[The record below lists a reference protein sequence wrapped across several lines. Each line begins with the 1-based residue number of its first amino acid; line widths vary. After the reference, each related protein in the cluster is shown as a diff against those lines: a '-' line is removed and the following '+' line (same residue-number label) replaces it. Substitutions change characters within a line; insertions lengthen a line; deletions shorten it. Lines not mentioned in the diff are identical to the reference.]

1 MSLPTIGGRPVYRYY
16 IAWTISGDLALEL
29 NFSGVSWSR
38 KVRAGGTF
46 SGQIY
51 FENDTRLTEAFWG
64 TMPGKMSLYV
74 TKNGKAVWGGFIAKR
89 AYDSATRMLSIE
101 ANSFEAYLYRR
112 FIWHDVVQAGTL
124 DQYQV
129 VRNMIALMQTD
140 FNGVATT
147 ADRASPRPD
156 NANIG
161 LTVDSRNSGRKQDT
175 QTWLGFQLQNFGDAL
190 AGFSDNLYGFE
201 YNIEVELNEA
211 TNKFTKRL
219 VFRDT
224 PPSQLPVGVAYTGT
238 RPGINE
244 NFFEF
249 PGNII
254 SLGYDDSIDDATVR
268 QWVVGAQPEPVETTT
283 DVPAEDAVEKPS
295 FRGVWQNE
303 PYLSTQWPMLEI
315 AESSEHSGV
324 SKEATLDS
332 YARSYGQQATPPRP
346 AWTVTVNGHM
356 NPEVGSYKPGDWCR
370 LVVTDP
376 FLLHAIGA
384 GGEISRVLTKRI
396 SEFSVSVPDT
406 EQVPETVTLTLI
418 DEWNDG
424 GT

>member
-1 MSLPTIGGRPVYRYY
+1 MSLPTVGGRPVYRYY

-29 NFSGVSWSR
+29 NFSGVTWSR
-38 KVRAGGTF
+38 QVRLGGSF
-46 SGQIY
+46 SGQIN
-51 FENDTRLTEAFWG
+51 FENDERLTEAFWG
-64 TMPGKMSLYV
+64 TIPGKMSLYV
-74 TKNGKAVWGGFIAKR
+74 TKDNTPVWGGFIVR
-89 AYDSATRMLSIE
+89 RTYDSATRTLNID
-101 ANSFEAYLYRR
+101 ANGFESYLYRR
-112 FIWHDVVQAGTL
+112 FIWHDVVQANTL

-140 FNGVATT
+140 FNGLATT
-147 ADRASPRPD
+147 ADRANPRPD

-161 LTVDSRNSGRKQDT
+161 LTVDSRNSGRTQDT
-175 QTWLGFQLQNFGDAL
+175 QTWNGFELQNFGDAL

-201 YNIEVELNEA
+201 YNIEIDLDRA
-211 TNKFTKRL
+211 AGKFTKRL

-238 RPGINE
+238 RPGLEE

-254 SLGYDDSIDDATVR
+254 SLGYDDSIDDGTVR
-268 QWVVGAQPEPVETTT
+268 QWVVGAQPDPVGDSESTSET
-283 DVPAEDAVEKPS
+283 VLPAY
-295 FRGVWQNE
+295 RGVWQNE
-303 PYLSTQWPMLEI
+303 AYLSTQWPMLEL
-315 AESSEHSGV
+315 AESSNHNSV
-324 SKEATLDS
+324 SKESTLDS
-332 YARSYGQQATPPRP
+332 YARSYGQQATPPMP
-346 AWTVTVNGHM
+346 AWTVVVNGSM
-356 NPEVGSYKPGDWCR
+356 NPKVGSYKPGDWCR

-384 GGEISRVLTKRI
+384 GGEVSRVLTKRI

-406 EQVPETVTLTLI
+406 EQIPETVTLTLI